1 MNKIYDVIIIGGG
14 PAGYTAGLYGVRA
27 GLNVLLLEK
36 VYAGG
41 QIAVSHQVDNYPGF
55 ENGIDGFTLSQNMKN
70 QAERFG
76 LTSKFENATE
86 VNLNANPKI
95 IKTTESEYLAKTVI
109 IATGA
114 SPRELGISSEEK
126 FLSKGVHYCASC
138 DGMFYRG
145 KTVAVIGGGD
155 TALSDSIMLSRIAKK
170 VIVIH
175 RRDGF
180 RGAKVYQETIEKTEN
195 ITTLFDSQVVELLGE
210 EKLSGIT
217 VKNIKTG
224 KLQQIDCD
232 AVFVCIGRK
241 PSTEIFNGQIAL
253 NDGGY
258 IIAGEDTKTNISG
271 VYAVGDVRTKALR
284 QVVTAV
290 SDGAV
295 AIHYVENLLSNVGN

>member
-1 MNKIYDVIIIGGG
+1 MTQIYDVIIIGGG

-55 ENGIDGFTLSQNMKN
+55 ENGIDGFTLAQNMKN
-70 QAERFG
+70 QAEKFG
-76 LTSKFENATE
+76 LISKFENVIE
-86 VNLNANPKI
+86 VNLSAELKL
-95 IKTTESEYLAKTVI
+95 IKTDVNEYLAKTVI

-114 SPRELGISSEEK
+114 SPRELGVTNEEK

-145 KTVAVIGGGD
+145 KTVAIIGGGD

-170 VIVIH
+170 VFLIH
-175 RRDGF
+175 RRDGC
-180 RGAKVYQETIEKTEN
+180 RGAKVYQDTISKTEN
-195 ITTLFDSQVVELLGE
+195 IKVLLNSQVVELLGE
-210 EKLSGIT
+210 EKLNGIT
-217 VKNIKTG
+217 VKNVKSGEST
-224 KLQQIDCD
+224 KIDCD

-241 PSTEIFNGQIAL
+241 PSTEIFSVQIAL

-258 IIAGEDTKTNISG
+258 VIAGEDTKTNIEG

>member
-1 MNKIYDVIIIGGG
+1 MTQIYDVIIIGGG

-55 ENGIDGFTLSQNMKN
+55 ENGIDGFTLAQNMKA

-76 LTSKFENATE
+76 LVSKFENAVE
-86 VNLNANPKI
+86 VNLNSEPKI

-114 SPRELGISSEEK
+114 SPKELELQNEAK
-126 FLSKGVHYCASC
+126 FLGKGVHYCASC

-155 TALSDSIMLSRIAKK
+155 TALSDAIMLSRIAKK
-170 VIVIH
+170 VMVIH

-180 RGAKVYQETIEKTEN
+180 RGAKVYQDTISSTDN
-195 ITTLFDSQVVELLGE
+195 ISVIFDSQVVELLGE
-210 EKLSGIT
+210 EKLTAIA
-217 VKNIKTG
+217 VKNVKSG
-224 KLQQIDCD
+224 ESQQIDCD

-241 PSTEIFNGQIAL
+241 PSTELIKGQVLL

-258 IIAGEDTKTNISG
+258 VIAGEDTKTNING

-290 SDGAV
+290 SDGAT
-295 AIHYVENLLSNVGN
+295 AIHYICEHLNV

>member
-1 MNKIYDVIIIGGG
+1 M
-14 PAGYTAGLYGVRA
+14 
-27 GLNVLLLEK
+27 
-36 VYAGG
+36 
-41 QIAVSHQVDNYPGF
+41 S
-55 ENGIDGFTLSQNMKN
+55 
-70 QAERFG
+70 
-76 LTSKFENATE
+76 
-86 VNLNANPKI
+86 
-95 IKTTESEYLAKTVI
+95 
-109 IATGA
+109 
-114 SPRELGISSEEK
+114 
-126 FLSKGVHYCASC
+126 
-138 DGMFYRG
+138 
-145 KTVAVIGGGD
+145 
-155 TALSDSIMLSRIAKK
+155 TALP
-170 VIVIH
+170 
-175 RRDGF
+175 
-180 RGAKVYQETIEKTEN
+180 KTEN

-224 KLQQIDCD
+224 KLQQIDCE
-232 AVFVCIGRK
+232 AVFVCKGRK